1 MRMKRKIESINE
13 PHIWNARTMS
23 TNGIRVT
30 EFRDIVT
37 RRFLIWDILLSM
49 RSLYPRPMMKKIFLS
64 AVHRKL
70 ALSVSFS
77 LLKVDFP
84 ALVRENQLSAP
95 RTTLTWLT
103 IDMQQTSKR
112 FLRVTSVLVAT
123 RSWVKIRLSAL
134 DTRYTILQ

>member
-1 MRMKRKIESINE
+1 
-13 PHIWNARTMS
+13 MS